1 MEGTVRAVDE
11 AVRQQIL
18 RRIREIS
25 ENIAAAFRAKAEVEV
40 ASGAPPVMNDPGMA
54 ALAAEAAEEIAAQ
67 CGGKVIT
74 AVKDPTMVGEDFAY
88 FLEQVPGAFL
98 FLSSSDPEKHTDY
111 PHHSSHFDVDEDV
124 LWRGAAVFTAIAERL
139 NKRISV

>member
-1 MEGTVRAVDE
+1 
-11 AVRQQIL
+11 
-18 RRIREIS
+18 
-25 ENIAAAFRAKAEVEV
+25 
-40 ASGAPPVMNDPGMA
+40 
-54 ALAAEAAEEIAAQ
+54 
-67 CGGKVIT
+67 
-74 AVKDPTMVGEDFAY
+74 MVGEDFAY

-139 NKRISV
+139 NKRASIQTSMKV